1 MDGTIRKWAIA
12 PDEFTLF
19 ECGAKLAGATDRM
32 TALLTLRGLGK
43 AFPGV
48 VANAAID
55 LEVGRGEIH
64 ALLGEN
70 GAGKSTLVKMIFG
83 ALRPDTGSM
92 TFDGTPY
99 APARPFDA
107 RARGIGMI
115 FQHFSLFDSL
125 SVTDNIALGLTAAQ
139 SRGDLAA
146 RIMSTARTYGLAV
159 EPARLAGTLSAG
171 ERQRVEIV
179 RCLLQKPR
187 LIIMDEPTSV
197 LTPDEAASLFTT
209 LHQLAAEGRSI
220 LYISH
225 KLEEIRALCSRATVL
240 RAGRV
245 VASLDP
251 RMASAKQL
259 AELMLGQ
266 QLNGSTREP
275 RTTGAVRLTISNL
288 SQPALDP
295 FGVALDR
302 ISLDVRAGEI
312 VGIAGVAG
320 NGQSELMTALI
331 GERYADRADA
341 LTVATANDTSDIG
354 HLGPNQRRTLGLA
367 FVPEQRLGHGAV
379 PHLTLAENVLLSASD
394 RQHLTRGGIIN
405 RCRRNRFASDIVAR
419 FGVRTAGVDQP
430 AASLSGGNLQ
440 KFLVGREIMQAPTVL
455 IAAQPTWGVDAGAA
469 AFIHEQLTALAASGA
484 AVLLISQDLDELLA
498 LSDRIAVIAGG
509 RLSLARPV
517 AELTLEMIG
526 QEMGGIGVS
535 TDVTARTAEA
545 DHAAA

>member
-1 MDGTIRKWAIA
+1 MG
-12 PDEFTLF
+12 
-19 ECGAKLAGATDRM
+19 
-32 TALLTLRGLGK
+32 ALLTVRGLSK
-43 AFPGV
+43 AFPGA
-48 VANAAID
+48 VANADVD
-55 LEVGRGEIH
+55 LEVRQGEIH

-83 ALRPDTGSM
+83 ALRPDAGTM
-92 TFDGTPY
+92 TCDGTPY
-99 APARPFDA
+99 APMHPFDA

-125 SVTDNIALGLTAAQ
+125 SVKDNIALGLTAAQ
-139 SRGDLAA
+139 AKGDLPQ
-146 RIMSTARTYGLAV
+146 RIIATSRSYGLAV
-159 EPARLAGTLSAG
+159 EPERLVGTLSAG

-179 RCLLQKPR
+179 RCLLQSPR

-197 LTPDEAASLFTT
+197 LTPDEATRLFET
-209 LHQLAAEGRSI
+209 LRQLAREGRSI

-225 KLEEIRALCSRATVL
+225 KLDEIRALCSRATVL

-251 RMASAKQL
+251 RTSSARQL

-266 QLNGSTREP
+266 QLNGVTRSV
-275 RTTGAVRLTISNL
+275 RATGPLRLTINNL
-288 SQPALDP
+288 SQQALDP

-302 ISLDVRAGEI
+302 INLTVRAGEI

-331 GERYADRADA
+331 GERPAEQAHA
-341 LTVATANDTSDIG
+341 LTVSTGTGAADVG
-354 HLGPNQRRTLGLA
+354 RVGPNARRALGMA

-379 PHLTLAENVLLSASD
+379 PGLSLAENVLLSASD
-394 RQHLTRGGIIN
+394 RQQLTRGGMIN
-405 RCRRNRFASDIVAR
+405 RQRRDAFANGIVAR
-419 FGVRTAGVDQP
+419 FGVRTAGIGHP
-430 AASLSGGNLQ
+430 AQSLSGGNLQ

-469 AFIHEQLTALAASGA
+469 AFIHEQLNGLAADGA
-484 AVLLISQDLDELLA
+484 AILVISQDLDELFALA
-498 LSDRIAVIAGG
+498 DRIAVMAGG
-509 RLSLARPV
+509 RLSPARPV

-526 QEMGGIGVS
+526 REMGGISVGAPNQV
-535 TDVTARTAEA
+535 AEA
-545 DHAAA
+545 AHAAA